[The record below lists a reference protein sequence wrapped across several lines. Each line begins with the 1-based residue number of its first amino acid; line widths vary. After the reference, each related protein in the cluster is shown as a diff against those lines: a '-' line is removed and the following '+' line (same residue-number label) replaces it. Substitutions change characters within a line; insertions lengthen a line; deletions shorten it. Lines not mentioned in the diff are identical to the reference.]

1 METRGQFKNVA
12 DEELIELYIN
22 QNMSAMELAEHY
34 GVTEGALR
42 CCLSRRGIHKSKE
55 QIAAKSK
62 ELLMKKYGVTSTL
75 QLAEVQDKIKK
86 TCLERYGNESASAV
100 GGTVAHERL
109 RENPFSEEKK
119 RAIQAKTEQTTMER
133 YGVKHAAQS
142 PEIQE
147 KVRQQWQEKYG
158 VDNPMQLEEFKQRM
172 KDSVREKYGVD
183 NVMQRKEFVQ
193 QMLDSRGP
201 VAPPFQGYRKSPS
214 ETSVKQWI
222 EANGYE
228 VEQGNRRLLYPLEVD
243 LWIPEVGIGVEYN
256 GNYYHSA
263 KRVLSDYHRQ
273 KYLKAKERG
282 IVLCQIFEYEWK
294 HNRDHAPA
302 LSYLSQILP
311 QKALCVDEEHKI
323 VLLSSEE
330 GRELW
335 NYLSCVDIPEGE
347 EILLGVVYC
356 GQIIGVSPFVLTG
369 ESKWQWLGVR
379 LMPSYYIT
387 NVYQEVLQYFL
398 DLPFAENGEE
408 IAFEEDFCKP
418 LPSVSLSELGFNKI
432 EDFAPRLH
440 LCRGAKKYEKN
451 KNTAS
456 RTAIFEVYDAGG
468 AIWNY
473 KIIKQ

>member
-1 METRGQFKNVA
+1 METRGKFKNIT

-22 QNMSAMELAEHY
+22 QNMSAMELADYY

-42 CCLSRRGIHKSKE
+42 SCLSRRGIHKSKE

-86 TCLERYGNESASAV
+86 TCLEKYGNESVCAV
-100 GGTVAHERL
+100 GGTIAHERL
-109 RENPFSEEKK
+109 KTNPFSEEKK
-119 RAIQAKTEQTTMER
+119 KAIRAKSEKTTMER

-147 KVRQQWQEKYG
+147 KLRQQWQEKYG
-158 VDNPMQLEEFKQRM
+158 VDNPMQLAEFKQRM
-172 KDSVREKYGVD
+172 QDSVREKYGVD

-214 ETSVKQWI
+214 ETSVKQWA
-222 EANGYE
+222 EANGYG

-243 LWIPEVGIGVEYN
+243 LWIPEVGIGIEYN

-263 KRVLSDYHRQ
+263 KRVSLDYHQQ

-330 GRELW
+330 GRGLW
-335 NYLSCVDIPEGE
+335 NYLSCVDIPKGE
-347 EILLGVVYC
+347 EILIGVVHH
-356 GQIIGVSPFVLTG
+356 GQIIGISPFVSANEG
-369 ESKWQWLGVR
+369 KWQWLGVR
-379 LMPSYYIT
+379 LMPSYYIAD
-387 NVYQEVLQYFL
+387 VYKEVLQYFL
-398 DLPFAENGEE
+398 DLPFVRNGEE
-408 IAFEEDFCKP
+408 VEFEEDFCKP
-418 LPSVSLSELGFNKI
+418 LPLVDLLRLGFI
-432 EDFAPRLH
+432 QGDEFVPRLH
-440 LCRGAKKYEKN
+440 LCRGAKKYEEN
-451 KNTAS
+451 KNTTS
-456 RTAIFEVYDAGG
+456 RTQIFEVYDAGG
-468 AIWNY
+468 VTWNY
-473 KIIKQ
+473 KIIK

>member
-1 METRGQFKNVA
+1 METRGKFKNVT

-22 QNMSAMELAEHY
+22 QNMSAMELADYY

-42 CCLSRRGIHKSKE
+42 SCLSRRGIHKSKE

-86 TCLERYGNESASAV
+86 TCLERYGNESVCAV
-100 GGTVAHERL
+100 GGTIAHERL
-109 RENPFSEEKK
+109 KTNPFSEEKK
-119 RAIQAKTEQTTMER
+119 KAIRAKSEKTTMER
-133 YGVKHAAQS
+133 YGVRHAAQS

-158 VDNPMQLEEFKQRM
+158 VDNPMQLAEFKQRM
-172 KDSVREKYGVD
+172 QDSIREKYGVD

-243 LWIPEVGIGVEYN
+243 LWIPEVGIGIEYN

-263 KRVLSDYHRQ
+263 QRVSPDYHQQ

-282 IVLCQIFEYEWK
+282 IILCQIFEYEWK

-323 VLLSSEE
+323 VLLSLEE
-330 GRELW
+330 GRGLW
-335 NYLSCVDIPEGE
+335 NYLSCVDIPKGE
-347 EILLGVVYC
+347 EILIGVVHR
-356 GQIIGVSPFVLTG
+356 GQIIGVSPFVLVNEG
-369 ESKWQWLGVR
+369 KWQWLGVR
-379 LMPSYYIT
+379 LMPSCYIAD
-387 NVYQEVLQYFL
+387 VHKEVLQYFL
-398 DLPFAENGEE
+398 DLPFIRNGEE
-408 IAFEEDFCKP
+408 VEFEEDFCKP
-418 LPSVSLSELGFNKI
+418 LPLVDLLRLGFVQGD
-432 EDFAPRLH
+432 EFVPRLH
-440 LCRGAKKYEKN
+440 LCRGAKKYEEN
-451 KNTAS
+451 KNTTS
-456 RTAIFEVYDAGG
+456 RTKIFEVYDAGG
-468 AIWNY
+468 VMWNY
-473 KIIKQ
+473 KIIK